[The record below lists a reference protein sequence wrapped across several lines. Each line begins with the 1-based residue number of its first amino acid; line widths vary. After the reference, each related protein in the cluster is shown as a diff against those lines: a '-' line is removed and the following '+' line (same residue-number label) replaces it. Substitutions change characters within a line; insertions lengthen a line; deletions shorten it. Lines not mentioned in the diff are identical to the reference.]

1 MLGGT
6 GSCRGTTG
14 REAGRGAICG
24 GSLGEPG
31 AALEGTSRRARGE
44 SAAATFVFFPQ
55 PGRFVRGILWLR
67 RDLPRDQSLPLPAD
81 PGDRSEERRVGK
93 ACVSTCR
100 SRWSPY
106 H

>member
-67 RDLPRDQSLPLPAD
+67 RDLPRDQS
-81 PGDRSEERRVGK
+81 RSEERRVGK
-93 ACVSTCR
+93 ECVSTCR
-100 SRWSPY
+100 SRWSPS